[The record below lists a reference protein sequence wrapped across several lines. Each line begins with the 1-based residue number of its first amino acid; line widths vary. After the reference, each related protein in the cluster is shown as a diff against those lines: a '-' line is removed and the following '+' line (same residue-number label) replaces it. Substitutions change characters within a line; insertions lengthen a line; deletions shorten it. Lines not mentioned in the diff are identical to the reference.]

1 MATITF
7 KAKAVPVSYVD
18 DSHAFTQINVPQ
30 LERHHCDMRAFRK
43 HPRYAGIAN
52 SDLFKNALARVR
64 RDVAPAGFL
73 KLESLPAN
81 VQVDTSGFLA
91 SVTIEV

>member
-7 KAKAVPVSYVD
+7 KAKAVPVSYAD
-18 DSHAFTQINVPQ
+18 DSHAFTQIKVPQ
-30 LERHHCDMRAFRK
+30 LERHHCDMASFRK
-43 HPRYAGIAN
+43 HPRYSGIAN
-52 SDLFKNALARVR
+52 SDLFKNALARIR
-64 RDVAPAGFL
+64 RDVAPSGFL

-81 VQVDTSGFLA
+81 VRVDTSGFLA

>member
-7 KAKAVPVSYVD
+7 KTKPVPVSYAD
-18 DSHAFTQINVPQ
+18 DSHAFTQVNVPVLGRQ
-30 LERHHCDMRAFRK
+30 HCDMASFRK
-43 HPRYAGIAN
+43 HPRYSGIAN
-52 SDLFKNALARVR
+52 SDLFKNALARIR
-64 RDVAPAGFL
+64 RDVAPSGFL

-81 VQVDTSGFLA
+81 VRVDTSGFLA